1 MGYRIEM
8 AEKLRIYDGA
18 FGKELSVTP
27 RQAIQIELA
36 LNKSQ
41 YAHTWKHIGDYLYDY
56 GVGKIYKG
64 NLNVNPFQLTFLN
77 ELAEKANVFLV

>member
-1 MGYRIEM
+1 M
-8 AEKLRIYDGA
+8 AETLRIYDGA
-18 FGKELSVTP
+18 FGKEFSVTP
-27 RQAIQIELA
+27 QQAIQLELA

-64 NLNVNPFQLTFLN
+64 NLNVNPDQLVFLN
-77 ELAEKANVFLV
+77 KLVEDAKIL